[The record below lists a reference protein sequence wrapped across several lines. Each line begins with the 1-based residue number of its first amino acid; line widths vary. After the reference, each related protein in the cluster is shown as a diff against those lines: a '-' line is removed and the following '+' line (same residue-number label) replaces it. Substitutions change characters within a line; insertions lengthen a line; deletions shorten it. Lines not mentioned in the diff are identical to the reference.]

1 MAVKEPASIME
12 RVERERDAAKWR
24 EEANQLNEIRRKVSE
39 GLFIDSSWF
48 SPVHLEAG
56 SNWLLNSSN
65 NHYRKER
72 EKKVKAL
79 KIHCRR

>member
-1 MAVKEPASIME
+1 M
-12 RVERERDAAKWR
+12 KWR
-24 EEANQLNEIRRKVSE
+24 EREANQLNEIRHKVRE
-39 GLFIDSSWF
+39 GLFIDSNWF

-72 EKKVKAL
+72 EKK
-79 KIHCRR
+79 